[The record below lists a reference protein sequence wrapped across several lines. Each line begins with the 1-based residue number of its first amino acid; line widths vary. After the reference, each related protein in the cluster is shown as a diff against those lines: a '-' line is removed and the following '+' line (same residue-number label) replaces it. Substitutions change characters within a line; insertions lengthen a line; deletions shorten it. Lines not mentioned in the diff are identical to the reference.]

1 MDSAFCFHGENFI
14 IYLSHFPINLLIII
28 VKEVT
33 FKEVKELQ
41 WKGFKPTS
49 IAKKLGISRQTATKY
64 NKMDSLPKRNSK
76 LRNEYYQYDAKGR
89 DLDKLSQKIFDSS
102 WNWSKVFLLKFLSY
116 IIMYALVCEDKS
128 SMHFCIFHYDF
139 IL

>member
-1 MDSAFCFHGENFI
+1 MNSERISPFWVNGYQPFSA
-14 IYLSHFPINLLIII
+14 PINLLIII

-116 IIMYALVCEDKS
+116 ITMYARV
-128 SMHFCIFHYDF
+128 
-139 IL
+139 

>member
-116 IIMYALVCEDKS
+116 ITMYARV
-128 SMHFCIFHYDF
+128 
-139 IL
+139 